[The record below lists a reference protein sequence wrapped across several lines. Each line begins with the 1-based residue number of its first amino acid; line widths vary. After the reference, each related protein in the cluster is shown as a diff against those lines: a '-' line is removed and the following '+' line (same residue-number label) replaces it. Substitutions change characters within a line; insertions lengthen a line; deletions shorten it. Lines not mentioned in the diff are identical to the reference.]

1 MDRAALEALADE
13 PLEWR
18 AKGFPLDGRYPTI
31 RAVRDARPSLFDGG
45 FVTPVAT
52 LRAEAL
58 EHNLE
63 RMAAFC
69 RDRAVDLAPH
79 GKTTMAPQLF
89 ARQLDAGGWGLTV
102 ATPWQARV
110 ARAFGVP
117 RLLLANELVDPEG
130 LAWLG
135 RALDADPGFRFLSYV
150 DDPAAVDAAAAV
162 LAGGGVRRPL
172 EVLVEV
178 GYAGGRTGCRD
189 DESVDAVVSA
199 VDRSDHHRLV
209 GVSGYEGTIGHTA
222 APEDIAP
229 VRAFLR
235 RLRAT
240 GERLAAAGAFDGEEP
255 VVLSA
260 GGSAYFDLVTEELAG
275 DLPDGRRV
283 QVILRSGGYV
293 SHDEGLYEEV
303 SPFHRRTE
311 LGGDLDA
318 ALEVWTRVVSR
329 PEPGL
334 ALLDAGRRDLP
345 FDSGLPVPRAARCGG
360 QAFDAPERWAVVDL
374 NDQHAYLSLDDGDA
388 LSPGD
393 LVALGISH
401 PCTLFDKW
409 TWLPVVS
416 ADGTVTDVIRTFF

>member
-1 MDRAALEALADE
+1 VDRTALDELADE
-13 PLEWR
+13 PLQWR

-45 FVTPVAT
+45 FLTPIAT
-52 LRAEAL
+52 LRADAL
-58 EHNLE
+58 DHNLD

-69 RDRAVDLAPH
+69 RDQAVDLSPH

-89 ARQLDAGGWGLTV
+89 ARQLDAGAWGLTV

-130 LAWLG
+130 LAWLT
-135 RALDADPGFRFLSYV
+135 AELDADPGFTFLSYV
-150 DDPAAVDAAAAV
+150 DDPHAVDLAAGMV
-162 LAGGGVRRPL
+162 GAGGVTRPL
-172 EVLVEV
+172 DVLVEI

-189 DESVDAVVSA
+189 DAAVDAVVEA
-199 VDRSDHHRLV
+199 VGRSPHHRLV
-209 GVSGYEGTIGHTA
+209 GVGGYEGTIGHEA
-222 APEDIAP
+222 ISEVIVP
-229 VRAFLR
+229 VRAFLQ
-235 RLRAT
+235 RLRST
-240 GERLAAAGAFDGEEP
+240 GERLAAAGAIAGEGP
-255 VVLSA
+255 IVLTA
-260 GGSAYFDLVTEELAG
+260 GGSAFFDLVAEELVG
-275 DLPDGRRV
+275 DLAGGRPV

-293 SHDEGLYEEV
+293 SHDDGLYEEV

-345 FDSGLPVPRAARCGG
+345 FDSGPPVPRRVGQRGETRAAPAG
-360 QAFDAPERWAVVDL
+360 WKILDL
-374 NDQHAYLSLDDGDA
+374 NDQHAYLAVDEDA
-388 LSPGD
+388 ALAPGE
-393 LVALGISH
+393 LVSLGISH

-409 TWLPVVS
+409 TWLPVVEN
-416 ADGTVTDVIRTFF
+416 DGTVTDVIRTFF